1 MFGLD
6 MYFIA
11 AVLAAFVLGAIANAG
26 ARRMVDNDREVL
38 AVEIKQG
45 NRGRWRWY
53 VKDPRTLRTLG
64 QCPVRGYPSPEAA
77 EGVLRRVQGAR
88 IAVTVIR

>member
-26 ARRMVDNDREVL
+26 ARRMVDN
-38 AVEIKQG
+38 
-45 NRGRWRWY
+45 RGRWRWY
-53 VKDPRTLRTLG
+53 VKDPRTSRTLA

-77 EGVLRRVQGAR
+77 EGVLRRVQGGR